1 MGRSTLNVVT
11 ASDVEKA
18 VYRAFRSAWEE
29 ERGGGV
35 APSNVVRVTELV
47 QCLLKSWL
55 ERVHGYSPSDRKL
68 VVLVLGDDVHYLMS
82 ARFPL
87 GEGEVRVE
95 KEYRGVKIRG
105 RVDRILGDAVL
116 EFKTASRVPL
126 SPLDHHVDQLQ
137 LYLWL
142 TGRRRGFIVYVSKVS
157 GEVRVF
163 EVVKDEERISELLDR
178 ALTLS
183 KSLREGIRPKPESGW
198 LCKFCEYKHGCS

>member
-1 MGRSTLNVVT
+1 MNVVT
-11 ASDVEKA
+11 SSDVEKA

-29 ERGGGV
+29 ERGTGI
-35 APSNVVRVTELV
+35 APPNVVRVTELV

-55 ERVHGYSPSDRKL
+55 ERVHGYLPSDKKL
-68 VVLVLGDDVHYLMS
+68 VVLVLGDDVHYLMN

-95 KEYRGVKIRG
+95 REYRGVKIRG
-105 RVDRILGDAVL
+105 RVDRILGDAIL

-126 SPLDHHVDQLQ
+126 SPLNHHVDQLQ

-142 TGRRRGFIVYVSKVS
+142 TGKEKGFVVYVSKVN
-157 GEVRVF
+157 GDVRAF
-163 EVVKDEERISELLDR
+163 EVVRDEERISELLDR

-183 KSLREGIRPKPESGW
+183 KCLKEGVRPKAEPGW
-198 LCKFCEYKHGCS
+198 LCKFCEYKNKCS

>member
-1 MGRSTLNVVT
+1 VVT
-11 ASDVEKA
+11 SLDVEKA

-29 ERGGGV
+29 ERGPGI
-35 APSNVVRVTELV
+35 APPNVVRVTELV

-55 ERVHGYSPSDRKL
+55 ERVHGYLPSDKKL
-68 VVLVLGDDVHYLMS
+68 VVLVLGDDVHYLMN

-95 KEYRGVKIRG
+95 KEYKGVRIRG

-142 TGRRRGFIVYVSKVS
+142 TGKERGFVVYVSKVN
-157 GEVRVF
+157 GDVKAF
-163 EVVKDEERISELLDR
+163 EVVRDEERVSELLDR
-178 ALTLS
+178 ALILS
-183 KSLREGIRPKPESGW
+183 KCLKEGVRPKPEPGW
-198 LCKFCEYKHGCS
+198 LCKFCEFRNKCS